1 MTDITNI
8 DLQDIINHCLEDKL
22 SQSFDSAAELS
33 VAVAKAVSEE
43 ILTRHA
49 DATDEAIK
57 LLQERI
63 NNTLVD
69 TSAFVSFMEEVNSV
83 LTDEE
88 GGNVVLSLMEDTVA
102 ANALT
107 AQLTQDLEDVDL
119 ELSRLT
125 EISAEHGERITVLEP
140 IVRSL
145 P

>member
-22 SQSFDSAAELS
+22 SQSFDSVAKLS

-43 ILTRHA
+43 ILVRHA

-63 NNTLVD
+63 NNALVD
-69 TSAFVSFMEEVNSV
+69 TSAFISFMEEVNSV

-88 GGNVVLSLMEDTVA
+88 GGNVVLGLMEDTVT

-107 AQLTQDLEDVDL
+107 SQLTQDLENVDM
-119 ELSRLT
+119 ELARLT
-125 EISAEHGERITVLEP
+125 EISVDHGERITVLEP
-140 IVRSL
+140 LDRSL